1 MLAFRKPYYWTKQ
14 ENRKDNSNT
23 QQLYAVDYPYRESP
37 LPRPTS
43 NVSLGDVFAWFY
55 EGKDFLPSHP
65 HVNEVAHR
73 CRTDS
78 TYSGERPKRVTWSA
92 ERETGHALYS
102 VIRLGRPKNV
112 IEVGTYNGASTV
124 SMAQAL
130 RDNGDSGQLHCVEI
144 DQYNIDL
151 TRHHLEE
158 AGLAHL
164 ASLYQGSSQDPSLVD
179 RLPESELIFIDGDHS
194 YEGARHD
201 YETFS
206 KKLSPRGLMLY
217 HDTIKIMAL
226 GRLMQE
232 IAQSGDFDV
241 FSMAT
246 SDGDGITFLRRRW

>member
-1 MLAFRKPYYWTKQ
+1 MQALKKSYFWMTQREPKGV
-14 ENRKDNSNT
+14 SNT
-23 QQLYAVDYPYRESP
+23 PELYADDYTYRESP
-37 LPRPTS
+37 LPRPIS
-43 NVSLGDVFAWFY
+43 NVSLGEVFAWFFN
-55 EGKDFLPSHP
+55 GKDFLPSHP

-78 TYSGERPKRVTWSA
+78 RYSGERPKRVAWSA

-102 VIRLGRPKNV
+102 VIRLCRPRNV
-112 IEVGTYNGASTV
+112 VEVGTYNGASTV

-130 RDNGDSGQLHCVEI
+130 HDNGDSGQLHCVEI
-144 DQYNIDL
+144 DQYNLDL
-151 TRHHLEE
+151 TRHHLEQ
-158 AGLAHL
+158 AKLSHL
-164 ASLYQGSSQDPSLVD
+164 TSFYHGSSQDTSLVG

-194 YEGARHD
+194 YDGAWQD

-206 KKLSPRGLMLY
+206 KKLSVRGMMLY

-226 GRLMQE
+226 RRLMQE

-241 FSMAT
+241 FSIAT